1 MAPSPVA
8 DLQGQ
13 TAPCSQAALE
23 DEFAESALHVKGKEG
38 VCLLCG
44 ALVLQTH
51 HLLWP
56 SEILLHDGAHQQPLR
71 AFLGLPR
78 GLAACVQGQL
88 RFSVAV

>member
-1 MAPSPVA
+1 MAPSPAA

-23 DEFAESALHVKGKEG
+23 DEFAESALHVKGEEG

-56 SEILLHDGAHQQPLR
+56 SEILLHDGAHHQLQGAVPRVGSRAGCPRQPPLHHM
-71 AFLGLPR
+71 AP
-78 GLAACVQGQL
+78 
-88 RFSVAV
+88 